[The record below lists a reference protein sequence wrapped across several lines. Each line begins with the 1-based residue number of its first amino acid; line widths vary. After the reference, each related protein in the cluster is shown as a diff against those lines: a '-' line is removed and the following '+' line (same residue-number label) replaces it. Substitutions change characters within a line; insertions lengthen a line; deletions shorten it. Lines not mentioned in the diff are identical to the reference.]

1 MWKTLSV
8 GIGSAALAMV
18 ALTPVAAQAQRWGDR
33 DYYARDYRDYD
44 DDGYRD
50 HDRAYRDAYQDG
62 WNRGPRYAEVDRGY
76 YRDRGD
82 YRDARRYRYR
92 DRCQNGTTGTVL
104 GAIAGGLLG
113 RTIDRR
119 GDRTLGTVLGAGAGA
134 LAGNAVERAD
144 NPRYCQR

>member
-1 MWKTLSV
+1 MWKMMSV
-8 GIGSAALAMV
+8 GMGTAALALA
-18 ALTPVAAQAQRWGDR
+18 ALTPVAAHAQRWDDR
-33 DYYARDYRDYD
+33 DRYERGYD

-50 HDRAYRDAYQDG
+50 HDRAYRGAYRDG
-62 WNRGPRYAEVDRGY
+62 WNRGPRYVEDDRRGY
-76 YRDRGD
+76 

-92 DRCQNGTTGTVL
+92 DRCQNGTTGTLV

-113 RTIDRR
+113 RVIDSR

-144 NPRYCQR
+144 NPRYCRR